1 MSDPRNVGCLQARK
15 SLVKL
20 SKARFPNRGTEDG
33 ISLFDKRN
41 KAANQNWDN
50 NSKIICHAFRH
61 AHAAISTE
69 YNILWLKNDYLWY
82 CSSTNRHTKN
92 FFIRKKSFS
101 FDFLYCYLEW
111 HRIPKRGGKPIIS
124 PIGILELGLAEKY
137 EHWYIFSALMQQ
149 WVGISF
155 GCKAL
160 D

>member
-1 MSDPRNVGCLQARK
+1 MESHYLTKETKQQTKTGTTTQK
-15 SLVKL
+15 SYAMH
-20 SKARFPNRGTEDG
+20 S
-33 ISLFDKRN
+33 
-41 KAANQNWDN
+41 AAT
-50 NSKIICHAFRH
+50 
-61 AHAAISTE
+61 HAAISTE

-111 HRIPKRGGKPIIS
+111 HRIPKRGGKPIIL

-137 EHWYIFSALMQQ
+137 ENWYIFSALMQQ

>member
-1 MSDPRNVGCLQARK
+1 MESHYLTKETKQQTKTGTTTQK
-15 SLVKL
+15 SYAMH
-20 SKARFPNRGTEDG
+20 S
-33 ISLFDKRN
+33 
-41 KAANQNWDN
+41 
-50 NSKIICHAFRH
+50 
-61 AHAAISTE
+61 AAISTE

-137 EHWYIFSALMQQ
+137 ENWYIFSALMQQ